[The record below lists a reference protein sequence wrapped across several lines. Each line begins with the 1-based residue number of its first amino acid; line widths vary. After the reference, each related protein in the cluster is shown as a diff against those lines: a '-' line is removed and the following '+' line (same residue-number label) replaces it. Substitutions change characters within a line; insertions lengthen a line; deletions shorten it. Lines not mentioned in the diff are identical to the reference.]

1 MVPFR
6 SGPGWGDPSIC
17 GIILSFILA
26 EKLSEKI
33 AGGRQKWLNER
44 LYFPMKE
51 HE

>member
-1 MVPFR
+1 MWAAHEQGSVR
-6 SGPGWGDPSIC
+6 GG
-17 GIILSFILA
+17 LK
-26 EKLSEKI
+26 KLSEKI